1 MHIAIYYISML
12 FKYNMTYIQL
22 EAALQAIRNDPD
34 ADYQN
39 EGNVEDKTEAIDR
52 VVKYEASI
60 YTISEMCEDKY

>member
-1 MHIAIYYISML
+1 
-12 FKYNMTYIQL
+12 MTYIQL